1 MKTFTVKDVEIG
13 RGQPKIVS
21 TVREKNMSD
30 VMEAVRDILRSPA
43 DIVEIRLDVLE
54 NQEKNSFVECLEKV
68 RGILGE
74 IPLMVTLRTDK
85 EGGYVHISDEE
96 YHDRLTKIA
105 QSGKADLIDVESSRA
120 GDMIPALKKQGM
132 KVVLAHYDFEKMPS
146 EDEIIATLQKMEE
159 MGADLARVFYEA
171 KTREDTEKLL
181 KASKKA
187 RLLCNIPIAAIAM
200 GKEGV
205 ISLVSGQVY
214 GSSLT
219 FSIEKNESTPEKT
232 DAAYLKRMMNG
243 IHRVRQSERAFY
255 LIGFAGSGKSAIGR
269 EIGRLTGQIVYDM
282 DELVEKA
289 AGCSIK
295 EIIAIEGEE
304 GVKKRENDLLKYLTR
319 EKGSIIS
326 CGSALL
332 KWEENRRLMH
342 MSGDACFLQTE
353 PETILKRIE
362 NEKEKHAF
370 LPENADVGNIEKA
383 MAEMKGIYEN
393 AADMTVKTD
402 EKDIM
407 SLALE
412 IIDRSS
418 LLD

>member
-1 MKTFTVKDVEIG
+1 MKAFTVRDVEIG
-13 RGQPKIVS
+13 WEQPKIVS
-21 TVREKNMSD
+21 TVREKNMSE
-30 VMEAVRDILRSPA
+30 VMEAVRNILRGPA

-54 NQEKNSFVECLEKV
+54 NHEINSFVECLEKV
-68 RGILGE
+68 RCILGE

-85 EGGYVHISDEE
+85 EGGYVHISDEA

-105 QSGKADLIDVESSRA
+105 QSGKADLLDVECSRA
-120 GDMIPALKKQGM
+120 GNLIPTLKKQGV
-132 KVVLAHYDFEKMPS
+132 KIVLSHYDFEKMPS

-181 KASKKA
+181 KASKEA
-187 RLLCNIPIAAIAM
+187 RLLCDIPIAAIAM

-232 DAAYLKRMMNG
+232 DAAYIKRMMKG
-243 IHRVRQSERAFY
+243 IHRIRQSERAFY
-255 LIGFAGSGKSAIGR
+255 LVGFAGSGKSAIGC

-282 DELVEKA
+282 DEIVEKA

-295 EIIAIEGEE
+295 EIIAIEGED
-304 GVKKRENDLLKYLTR
+304 GFRKRENDLLKYLAR

-326 CGSALL
+326 CGSTLP
-332 KWEENRRLMH
+332 KWEESRRLMR
-342 MSGDACFLQTE
+342 MSGDVCFLQTK

-362 NEKEKHAF
+362 NEKEQHAF
-370 LPENADVGNIEKA
+370 LPENADVGNIETA
-383 MAEMKGIYEN
+383 MSELNGTYEN
-393 AADMTVKTD
+393 VAAMTVKTD
-402 EKDIM
+402 EKDVL

-412 IIDRSS
+412 IIDQSS
-418 LLD
+418 LID